1 MKKIIS
7 IFAALTM
14 LLSIVPAA
22 MAETTIDFQANR
34 GISLQEVGL
43 NETPEGVSPTT
54 GLALDSYDVPDGF
67 AGLAATGTYLPMLVQ
82 IDNYDGGTDDMAPW
96 GASYADILY
105 ETPLHKDGYTR
116 ISMLFSDLLPD
127 SVGPV
132 RSARVGHCWLREEWD
147 AGFLFYGGQEA
158 DGSNIR
164 DVFRKYGANGK
175 GVLFDG
181 TSGENKPWMPYYSS
195 RAGLVAPHDKDG
207 NVAAMSALIPADHV
221 APNHAFRFT
230 DEIPAGDTAEVVNIT
245 WGTDLYNSVF
255 EYDADS
261 NQYFR
266 YMNQK
271 GKMVPYVDRDTQEQL
286 AFANVIVQHTKVTYN
301 GSYAAPVT
309 EHIGEGNADF
319 FMGGVHI
326 AGYWKRDD
334 MASRTVF
341 YGPDG
346 NEIELQRGTT
356 FVSIIPTETKVS
368 YE

>member
-1 MKKIIS
+1 MKKMIS
-7 IFAALTM
+7 M
-14 LLSIVPAA
+14 LLAVALLLSVVPAA
-22 MAETTIDFQANR
+22 MAETVIDFKANR
-34 GISLQEVGL
+34 GIKLQKVGL
-43 NETPEGVSPTT
+43 NEAAEGISPTT
-54 GLALDSYDVPDGF
+54 GLALEGYDIPEGF
-67 AGLAATGTYLPMLVQ
+67 AGLAATGRYLPMLVQ
-82 IDNYDGGTDDMAPW
+82 IDNYDGGTDYMAPW

-116 ISMLFSDLLPD
+116 ISMLFSDLIPD

-158 DGSNIR
+158 EGSNIR
-164 DVFRKYGANGK
+164 DVFRQTRASSK

-181 TSGENKPWMPYYSS
+181 TAGETKPWMPYYSS
-195 RAGLVAPHDKDG
+195 RAGLASPHDKDG
-207 NVAAMSALIPADHV
+207 NVAAMSALVPADHA
-221 APNHAFRFT
+221 APNHTFLFT
-230 DEIPAGDTAEVVNIT
+230 DELPEGDVAEMINIV
-245 WGTDLYNSVF
+245 WGSDLYNSYF

-266 YMNQK
+266 YMDQK
-271 GKMVPYVDRDTQEQL
+271 KTLVPYVDRDTQEQL

-301 GSYAAPVT
+301 GSAAAPVT

-334 MASRTVF
+334 AASRTVF

-346 NEIELQRGTT
+346 NEIELQRGKT
-356 FVSIIPTETKVS
+356 FVSIIPSATTVS

>member
-1 MKKIIS
+1 MFENIPKDPV
-7 IFAALTM
+7 M
-14 LLSIVPAA
+14 LLSFINLKLRDYYPSLDELCASLSLDSQDIIEKLA
-22 MAETTIDFQANR
+22 TID
-34 GISLQEVGL
+34 
-43 NETPEGVSPTT
+43 
-54 GLALDSYDVPDGF
+54 Y
-67 AGLAATGTYLPMLVQ
+67 
-82 IDNYDGGTDDMAPW
+82 
-96 GASYADILY
+96 
-105 ETPLHKDGYTR
+105 
-116 ISMLFSDLLPD
+116 
-127 SVGPV
+127 
-132 RSARVGHCWLREEWD
+132 
-147 AGFLFYGGQEA
+147 
-158 DGSNIR
+158 
-164 DVFRKYGANGK
+164 
-175 GVLFDG
+175 
-181 TSGENKPWMPYYSS
+181 
-195 RAGLVAPHDKDG
+195 
-207 NVAAMSALIPADHV
+207 
-221 APNHAFRFT
+221 
-230 DEIPAGDTAEVVNIT
+230 
-245 WGTDLYNSVF
+245 

-271 GKMVPYVDRDTQEQL
+271 GKMVPYVDRDTQEKL